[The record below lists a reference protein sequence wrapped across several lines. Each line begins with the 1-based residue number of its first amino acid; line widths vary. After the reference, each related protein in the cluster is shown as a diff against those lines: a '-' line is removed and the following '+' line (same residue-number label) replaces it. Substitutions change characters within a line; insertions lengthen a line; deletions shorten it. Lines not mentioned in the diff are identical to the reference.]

1 MNTRTAPRTPN
12 DWGWQFEASRYLP
25 YVARYSRGQVASA
38 WGGGLEGI
46 FAWQVPLK
54 INTNTAAG
62 ISEILK
68 EGGVYRLRF
77 ERAAFGIRADG
88 FPNAGARATER
99 RVDVQIDA
107 GDVEGVGVP
116 AGCVAAV
123 AKRPCRPRRA
133 TWTKC
138 HDRTVFVKD
147 RDTLLFKKIG
157 TAQNFEKFLGPRCIL
172 RPSWPPSAGSRT

>member
-1 MNTRTAPRTPN
+1 M
-12 DWGWQFEASRYLP
+12 
-25 YVARYSRGQVASA
+25 
-38 WGGGLEGI
+38 EGI

-88 FPNAGARATER
+88 FPNAGASRTELH
-99 RVDVQIDA
+99 VEAEQLSSDHE
-107 GDVEGVGVP
+107 GVEGP

-133 TWTKC
+133 TWTK
-138 HDRTVFVKD
+138 RVRSGFSSRRGRLV
-147 RDTLLFKKIG
+147 RKIFYF
-157 TAQNFEKFLGPRCIL
+157 TCRIRSYA
-172 RPSWPPSAGSRT
+172 